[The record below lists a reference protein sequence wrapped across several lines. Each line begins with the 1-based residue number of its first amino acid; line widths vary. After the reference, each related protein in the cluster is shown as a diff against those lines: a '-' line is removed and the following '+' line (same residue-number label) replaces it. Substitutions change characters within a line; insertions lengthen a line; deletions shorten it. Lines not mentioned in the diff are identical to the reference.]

1 MGIVKNAVFSLFHF
15 PGSSPKDCPREIF
28 ILCCFGKDTSERCRL
43 APTLVT
49 DVTKQGERL
58 QPRDHSMGNPR
69 AKGSVGL
76 GCCWPRMVVGFV
88 GAAAVFSVPK
98 QEYLRQFVPSSPTS
112 TTLCPPKC
120 RKGADFFNY
129 LCLSQRQIP
138 RARADE

>member
-76 GCCWPRMVVGFV
+76 GCCWPRMVVGLV
-88 GAAAVFSVPK
+88 GAAAVPSVPK
-98 QEYLRQFVPSSPTS
+98 QEYLRQFVPSSPPS
-112 TTLCPPKC
+112 TTPCPPKC
-120 RKGADFFNY
+120 RKGADFF
-129 LCLSQRQIP
+129 
-138 RARADE
+138 